1 MTVFLVED
9 SQTVRDRFLHEFESM
24 DNVSIAG
31 LAGAAMEAVA
41 GIQRTQPHL
50 VVLDLNLSQ
59 GSGMDV
65 LRALRKWPSPPMV
78 FVVSNVADEVTR
90 TLCIR
95 AGAAGFFDK
104 STELDEFFHAVSR
117 LATA

>member
-9 SQTVRDRFLHEFESM
+9 SQNVRDRFLHEFESM
-24 DNVSIAG
+24 NNVAVAG
-31 LAGAAMEAVA
+31 LADAAAEAVA

-65 LRALRKWPSPPMV
+65 LRALKRWEAPPMV
-78 FVVSNVADEVTR
+78 YVVSNVADEVTR
-90 TLCIR
+90 TLCLR

-104 STELDEFFHAVSR
+104 STELDEFFRAVSL
-117 LATA
+117 LAAA